1 MIKRYRIYLLICT
14 LGLSAASCKKDEVRT
29 VAGDGTP
36 TTMQAS
42 ATTLVLSKPNAGEPA
57 VTFRWNASTFGFSG
71 VVKYSVEFAKKG
83 TGFAVV
89 KAVAADTLMKTLTV
103 GELNTIANG
112 LELDNG
118 IPQEMEV
125 RINAYISRDYPAAF
139 SNVTGLVVTSYM
151 DLIDYPSLWVPGD
164 YQGWAPAT
172 AAKLASLKSD
182 EVYEGFVH
190 FPGAATSFKLTTL
203 PSWDGKNYGGTSAG
217 NGGAVSTSGDNL
229 AVSGAGYYFLQVDLG
244 GSAWTATNTTWS
256 LIGNA
261 AGGWDTDVDM
271 TFDAAKNAWTAT
283 LNLTAGALKFRANH
297 AYDINFGD
305 NKLSDP
311 FLNRGGKDIPVAEA
325 GSYVVTLDLSR
336 AGNYMYSIVKK

>member
-1 MIKRYRIYLLICT
+1 MIKRYCTYLFLCA
-14 LGLSAASCKKDEVRT
+14 LGLSAASCEKDEVRT
-29 VAGDGTP
+29 IAGDGTA

-42 ATTLVLSKPNAGEPA
+42 ATTLVLEKPNAGAPA

-71 VVKYSVEFAKKG
+71 VVKYSIEFAKKG
-83 TGFAVV
+83 TEFAVV
-89 KAVAADTLMKTLTV
+89 KAVAADTLMKTLSV
-103 GELNTIANG
+103 GELNTIANA

-125 RINAYISRDYPAAF
+125 RINAYISRDYPAAY

-164 YQGWAPAT
+164 YQGWSPAS

-182 EVYEGFVH
+182 DVYEGFVH
-190 FPGAATSFKLTTL
+190 FPGANTTFKLTTQAN
-203 PSWDGKNYGGTSAG
+203 WDGKNYGGTSAG
-217 NGGAVSTSGDNL
+217 NGGALSTSGDNL
-229 AVSGAGYYFLQVDLG
+229 AVSGAGYYFLQVNLG
-244 GSAWTATNTTWS
+244 GSAWTATKTQWS

-261 AGGWDTDVDM
+261 ASGWDTDVDM
-271 TFDAAKNAWTAT
+271 TFDPVKNVWTAT
-283 LNLTAGALKFRANH
+283 LDLTAGTLKFRANH

-325 GSYVVTLDLSR
+325 GNYEVTLDLSR